1 MRRAKRLHHRPRRCC
16 RVAAG
21 SRQPAVPDGEAKPAL
36 GLGLHLGLRLAGLYV
51 CGLLHRSLRP
61 THHRLARKQVHD
73 DSLRAGCVGAG
84 VIRAIPAMT
93 TLTHQFDMG
102 SQYVSI
108 RYSEPQAVASIES
121 PVGSRGDNYD
131 NALAETTDGLY
142 KAELINRR
150 APWKSP
156 ESVA

>member
-1 MRRAKRLHHRPRRCC
+1 
-16 RVAAG
+16 
-21 SRQPAVPDGEAKPAL
+21 
-36 GLGLHLGLRLAGLYV
+36 
-51 CGLLHRSLRP
+51 
-61 THHRLARKQVHD
+61 
-73 DSLRAGCVGAG
+73 
-84 VIRAIPAMT
+84 MT

-121 PVGSRGDNYD
+121 PVGSRGDNYV

-156 ESVA
+156 SPSRRPPGRGA